1 MEKEYVFAE
10 LPLDEFRRALFASS
24 EEEALNMIEKMKLD
38 QRKGMQLIIAQY
50 QKWLAK
56 ERAEKER
63 IRSLW
68 QHECRLY
75 KAGFTMIA
83 GIDEVGRGPL
93 AGPVVAACVILP
105 KEAELPGL
113 NDSKQVPAPE
123 RTILA
128 GIIKKKALAWG
139 IGVVD
144 HEDID
149 RINILQATK
158 KAMLEAIR
166 KMVCQP
172 DYLLIDALKLPA
184 DIPQEALIHGDSLS
198 ASIAAASIVAKTYR
212 DSLMEMMDVLYPEY
226 GFKEH
231 KGYGTALHL
240 EALARYGPSAIH
252 RKSFL
257 KNLNKSPGDI

>member
-1 MEKEYVFAE
+1 MEQDYIITE
-10 LPLDEFRRALFASS
+10 LGLDEFRRLLFAAN
-24 EEEALNMIEKMKLD
+24 EAEALLMIEKMKLD

-63 IRSLW
+63 MQALW
-68 QHECRLY
+68 QHEQRLY
-75 KAGFTMIA
+75 KTGYTMIA

-113 NDSKQVPAPE
+113 NDSKQVPAQE

-128 GIIKKKALAWG
+128 GIIKKKAIAWG

-144 HEDID
+144 HQDID
-149 RINILQATK
+149 QINILQATK
-158 KAMLEAIR
+158 KAMLEAVR
-166 KMVCQP
+166 KMVYQP
-172 DYLLIDALKLPA
+172 DYLLIDALKLPV

-231 KGYGTALHL
+231 KGYGTALHV
-240 EALARYGPSAIH
+240 EALARYGPCPIH
-252 RKSFL
+252 RRSFL
-257 KNLNKSPGDI
+257 KNLNK